1 LIEQRH
7 VVKNGGT
14 KEESMT
20 TRRFLAGSAIC
31 AISAL
36 AGCAGYTPSIL
47 PGEKPTGQEAYLY
60 GRFYI
65 EAKASR
71 LALDGHQTMG
81 FVIKCASG
89 ETYTLRFSND
99 VALQV
104 IKIVPSTCTLA
115 EFIYTNSDG
124 QIRSRKAAPEK
135 LMRDTRFDAGK
146 AYYLGD
152 FYAETT
158 TTTIGRTTS
167 RNWNIKS
174 VRDDYRNTSAALKA
188 SFPNLAAI
196 PTEDRMIGR

>member
-1 LIEQRH
+1 MRLH
-7 VVKNGGT
+7 
-14 KEESMT
+14 
-20 TRRFLAGSAIC
+20 RFLTGLAIC
-31 AISAL
+31 GVSAL

-47 PGEKPTGQEAYLY
+47 PNEKPTGQEAYLY

-65 EAKASR
+65 QAPASK

-89 ETYTLRFSND
+89 ETYTFRFSND
-99 VALQV
+99 NALQA

-124 QIRSRKAAPEK
+124 QVRSRKPAPEK
-135 LMRDTRFDAGK
+135 LMRDARFDAGK

-158 TTTIGRTTS
+158 TSVIGNTIS
-167 RNWNIKS
+167 RNWNIKD
-174 VRDDYRNTSAALKA
+174 VRNDYRNTSTALKS
-188 SFPNLAAI
+188 SFPNLSAV

>member
-1 LIEQRH
+1 MAIQ
-7 VVKNGGT
+7 
-14 KEESMT
+14 
-20 TRRFLAGSAIC
+20 RFLAGSAIC
-31 AISAL
+31 AVSAL
-36 AGCAGYTPSIL
+36 AGCAGYTPSIN

-65 EAKASR
+65 EAPTSR

-99 VALQV
+99 NALQA
-104 IKIVPSTCTLA
+104 IRIAPSTCTLA
-115 EFIYTNSDG
+115 EIVYTNSDG
-124 QIRSRKAAPEK
+124 QVRSRKPAPEK
-135 LMRDTRFDAGK
+135 MMRDARFDAGK

-158 TTTIGRTTS
+158 TRVIGNTIS
-167 RNWNIKS
+167 RNWNIKN
-174 VRDDYRNTSAALKA
+174 VRNDFRNTSQALKA
-188 SFPNLAAI
+188 AYPNLAAL